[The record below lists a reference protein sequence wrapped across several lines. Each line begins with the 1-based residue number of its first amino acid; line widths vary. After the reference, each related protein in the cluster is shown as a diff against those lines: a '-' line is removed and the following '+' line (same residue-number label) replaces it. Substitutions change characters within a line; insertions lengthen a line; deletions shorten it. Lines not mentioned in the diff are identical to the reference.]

1 MPMKKNSDTS
11 NSKGSFTSLDK
22 SRQPDIASH
31 DGKDAHWRDAA
42 QDKETEETRDAA
54 RGDEQGH
61 KPP

>member
-1 MPMKKNSDTS
+1 MPIEKYSGNS
-11 NSKGSFTSLDK
+11 NSKDSSTTLDK

-31 DGKDAHWRDAA
+31 DGKNAHWRSGA

-54 RGDEQGH
+54 REDEQGN